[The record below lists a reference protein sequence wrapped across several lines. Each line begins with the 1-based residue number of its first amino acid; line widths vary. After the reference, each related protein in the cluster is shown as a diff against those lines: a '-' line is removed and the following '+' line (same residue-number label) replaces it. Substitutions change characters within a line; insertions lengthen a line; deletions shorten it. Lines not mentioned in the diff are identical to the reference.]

1 MGESLRRGDLLRL
14 SLGAFAELAKAQ
26 AHGAGIRTEQLVH
39 SLAADPGR
47 MVWLLEALKSHKLIA
62 RADNGR
68 WMLARDLN
76 TFTIH
81 DVCHHLGI
89 ALGETV
95 EEVVPLVD
103 PLMRR
108 IAETEKAALDE
119 TVASALKSIDAI

>member
-1 MGESLRRGDLLRL
+1 MHR
-14 SLGAFAELAKAQ
+14 
-26 AHGAGIRTEQLVH
+26 
-39 SLAADPGR
+39 LAADPGR
-47 MVWLLEALKSHKLIA
+47 LVWLLEALKSHRLIA

-119 TVASALKSIDAI
+119 PIAVALKSIDAI

>member
-1 MGESLRRGDLLRL
+1 
-14 SLGAFAELAKAQ
+14 
-26 AHGAGIRTEQLVH
+26 
-39 SLAADPGR
+39 
-47 MVWLLEALKSHKLIA
+47 VWLLENLKLHRLIA
-62 RADNGR
+62 RSDNGR
-68 WMLARDLN
+68 WMLARDLD

-89 ALGETV
+89 ALGETL

-119 TVASALKSIDAI
+119 TVGSALKEIAAI